1 MEYKEII
8 FNVFGEKK
16 NKKTGAT
23 TTAVAVTAAAI
34 VFFVDFNHIIK
45 TKQNKTKKNQQQT
58 CKSKRK
64 LSARAHDEDGLR
76 SIEIDKNKIVNAHA
90 YYVTA
95 SINTYI
101 LVQTMLKHIF
111 TSTKRRKNITRA
123 HKHKR
128 KHT

>member
-45 TKQNKTKKNQQQT
+45 TKQNKTKKTNNKRVKVKGSSALVHMMKT
-58 CKSKRK
+58 GSVALKSIKTK
-64 LSARAHDEDGLR
+64 L
-76 SIEIDKNKIVNAHA
+76 
-90 YYVTA
+90 
-95 SINTYI
+95 
-101 LVQTMLKHIF
+101 
-111 TSTKRRKNITRA
+111 
-123 HKHKR
+123 
-128 KHT
+128 